1 MNPKK
6 DIKDLI
12 EYKDKKTQKMMKK
25 TETVKVEKSIAPP
38 NVVLAENKPKGLNQV
53 AGSQTV
59 IAAPRDDKK
68 DTPSAE
74 DDKSSSEQIS
84 SEDHDTSSSD
94 SESSSS
100 SSSASSQNSD

>member
-6 DIKDLI
+6 DIRDLI

-38 NVVLAENKPKGLNQV
+38 NVVLAENKPKGLNQ
-53 AGSQTV
+53 AGGSQQV
-59 IAAPRDDKK
+59 PIGPRDDKK

-74 DDKSSSEQIS
+74 DDKSSIEEVS
-84 SEDHDTSSSD
+84 SEDNDTSSSD
-94 SESSSS
+94 SEQSSSQS
-100 SSSASSQNSD
+100 ESGSD